1 MQISV
6 ELALTPLQE
15 DFEAPVKKFIKD
27 LRQSGFKVLENPL
40 STQIYGEYDE
50 LMKFLTDE
58 VKETFE
64 DLDHVLM
71 TMKIVKGNRSN
82 YAADF

>member
-15 DFEAPVKKFIKD
+15 DFEAPIKNFIIQM
-27 LRQSGFKVLENPL
+27 RRSGLSVIENPL
-40 STQIYGEYDE
+40 STQIYGDYDE
-50 LMKFLTDE
+50 VMRFLTEE

-64 DLDHVLM
+64 NLDHVIM
-71 TMKIVKGNRSN
+71 TMKIVKGNRSS